1 MSKKAKPDPMAEYL
15 AKRDFSKTPEPS
27 GQAGSKAGKGGAS
40 RGRGKASGKG
50 DRGAGPK
57 GRPIFVVQ
65 KHRARTLHYDFRLE
79 VDGVLKSWAV
89 PKGPSMNPK
98 DKRLAVAVEDHP
110 LDYAGFEGTIPADE
124 YGAGP
129 VIVWDAGVYR
139 NLMAEKPDGPAT
151 VAQALAAGHAE
162 VALEGEK
169 LRGAFALV
177 HTRMG
182 GNAKNWLLI
191 KMRDAEADD
200 ARGSAITDARP
211 ESVLS
216 GRSIDEVADADA

>member
-1 MSKKAKPDPMAEYL
+1 MSKKAKPDLLAEYL
-15 AKRDFSKTPEPS
+15 AKRDFAKTPEPTGKS
-27 GQAGSKAGKGGAS
+27 GSGGGQS
-40 RGRGKASGKG
+40 
-50 DRGAGPK
+50 RGAGPG

-79 VDGVLKSWAV
+79 AGGVLKSWAV

-151 VAQALAAGHAE
+151 VAQALAAGHVE
-162 VALEGEK
+162 VCLEGEK
-169 LRGAFALV
+169 LRGNFALV
-177 HTRMG
+177 HTKMG
-182 GNAKNWLLI
+182 GSEKNWLLI

-200 ARGSAITDARP
+200 AKGSQIADARP
-211 ESVLS
+211 NSVLS

>member
-1 MSKKAKPDPMAEYL
+1 MSKKADPDPLAEYL
-15 AKRDFSKTPEPS
+15 AKRDFSKTPEPP
-27 GQAGSKAGKGGAS
+27 GRAGKGGGAA
-40 RGRGKASGKG
+40 RGSGKG
-50 DRGAGPK
+50 GTGPK

-65 KHRARTLHYDFRLE
+65 KHRASSLHYDFRLE

-110 LDYAGFEGTIPADE
+110 LDYAGFEGAIPADE

-139 NLMAEKPDGPAT
+139 NLTAEKEDGPAT
-151 VAQALAAGHAE
+151 LAEALAAGHAE

-169 LRGAFALV
+169 LRGGFALV
-177 HTRMG
+177 HTKMG

-191 KMRDAEADD
+191 KMRDDAADD
-200 ARGSAITDARP
+200 ARGSAIVDDRP
-211 ESVLS
+211 DSVLS
-216 GRSIDEVADADA
+216 GRGIDEVADADA